1 MDILRF
7 SADKIW
13 EWLGRTPPE
22 LTALSVRCAL
32 ILGLCIV
39 FGQAV
44 KAIAQAKGLL
54 NTLPLQILA
63 FVLAFVTGLTV
74 SLSRIQELGGN
85 SKSVLQLAALLG
97 CLLLPYVSVRF
108 LIRRKGVQDIAWK
121 IVYAVEFLLLA
132 VQIIVLWAR

>member
-1 MDILRF
+1 LAGAADSRHKTRWRVPGGEGGFEREIRACHEFLFLFLLICGGQRKNWRLKMDILRF

-44 KAIAQAKGLL
+44 KAIAQAKDKKIS
-54 NTLPLQILA
+54 TSQWR
-63 FVLAFVTGLTV
+63 
-74 SLSRIQELGGN
+74 RIQ
-85 SKSVLQLAALLG
+85 
-97 CLLLPYVSVRF
+97 
-108 LIRRKGVQDIAWK
+108 
-121 IVYAVEFLLLA
+121 
-132 VQIIVLWAR
+132 